1 MAKEAEVKFNGDIAV
16 DEAKRTIYFS
26 DGGRATFK
34 NVKWFNANGSF
45 LRLGSDEG
53 YVLANTKNINYMVVE
68 GERVR

>member
-1 MAKEAEVKFNGDIAV
+1 MGDKNVKFNGDITV
-16 DEAKRTIYFS
+16 DETERTVYFTDGAK
-26 DGGRATFK
+26 ATFK

-53 YVLANTKNINYMVVE
+53 YVLLNTKNINYMVVE